1 MLVLTR
7 KKEESVIVGG
17 SNGVDPMVKVT
28 VVEIGSGRVRLGFEA
43 PAEMAVHRWEVWQ
56 RIHATARPHR
66 PTEGSA
72 ASAA

>member
-43 PAEMAVHRWEVWQ
+43 PAEMVVHRWEVWQ
-56 RIHATARPHR
+56 RIHTAARPHR

>member
-17 SNGVDPMVKVT
+17 SNSADPMVKVT

-56 RIHATARPHR
+56 RIHANVRPHR